1 MKTAL
6 QFIGFA
12 CFILIVVVSISY
24 AGFAEKGHH
33 TPNEREVITDKTTLY
48 AVGAILG
55 LLGSLL
61 LSHKMWKAA
70 MPAGLASG
78 LTLVAFTLFYLSF
91 RETFWNYEMLLI
103 LFVGTIPYIMIF
115 GFLSEKIYGVEAFPV
130 EKKSENAD

>member
-33 TPNEREVITDKTTLY
+33 IPHKRELITDTTTLY
-48 AVGAILG
+48 AVGAVLG

-61 LSHKMWKAA
+61 LSHKTWKAA
-70 MPAGLASG
+70 MPAGLVSG
-78 LTLVAFTLFYLSF
+78 LTLVAFTLFYLGF

-115 GFLSEKIYGVEAFPV
+115 SFLSEKIYGVEAFPME
-130 EKKSENAD
+130 EKLEDRD